1 MKKIIILLLWVIGFY
16 SCDKLDQDPKATMS
30 KTAVFESEQGLELY
44 TNSFYNMLPGANGIA
59 YSGGGDVM
67 SDFMA
72 RKSVPD
78 FIRPD
83 AYSPRESSGWSW
95 TDLRNINFFI
105 QNLNESSLSPE
116 IKKNYLGIARFF
128 RAWFYFQKVVRFGD
142 VPWISKPM
150 DVDDPDLYNGR
161 DSRYDVMDSVLVD
174 IDYAIEN
181 IKLKEDGSRSL
192 ITESVALAF
201 KSRVC
206 LFEGTFRKYHNQY
219 PETANQ
225 WLTRAAEASRKIIDE
240 SNFSL
245 YQGDDAYRQLFI
257 SKSPI
262 SSETILATLYSV
274 ELGILHEANWYWTSA
289 TYGVRGCFSRTFLNT
304 YLNIDGTP
312 FTNNPAYET
321 MIFQEETK
329 GRDLRLQQTI
339 RTKEYTRLNG
349 GVMVKTPP
357 LFSYTYTGYQP
368 IKWVLDDVYYDS
380 NAYNDNIIPIFRYA
394 EILLNYA
401 EAKAEL
407 GTLSESEWNLTIGA
421 LRKRAGITRTDLPT
435 LVDPYL
441 QENYFPEISDPI
453 LLEVRRERGIELVM
467 EGFRFNDL
475 LRWKKGE
482 LLEMTWNGMYVPSL
496 NTYFDLNEDG
506 NPDVY
511 FYNSKLEVDEIRGVT
526 YIDVSPTLSSGA
538 VNSMQ
543 LEHGTYGEIIWLND
557 IPRAW
562 EEKNYFYPIPESDR
576 LINPAIGQ
584 NPGW

>member
-1 MKKIIILLLWVIGFY
+1 MKNKIILLLLIIGFY

-44 TNSFYNMLPGANGIA
+44 TNSFYNMLPGADGIA
-59 YSGGGDVM
+59 YSNGGDVM

-78 FIRPD
+78 FIRPG

-105 QNLNESSLSPE
+105 QNLNESSLSPD

-150 DVDDPDLYNGR
+150 DVDDPGLYNGR

-192 ITESVALAF
+192 VTESVALAF

-206 LFEGTFRKYHNQY
+206 LFEGTFRKYHNKY
-219 PETANQ
+219 PETTNH
-225 WLTRAAEASRKIIDE
+225 WLTRAAEASKQIIDE
-240 SNFSL
+240 SKFSL
-245 YQGDDAYRQLFI
+245 HQGDDAYRQLFI

-262 SSETILATLYSV
+262 SSETILATHYNL
-274 ELGILHEANWYWTSA
+274 ELGILHAANWYWTSA
-289 TYGVRGCFSRTFLNT
+289 TYGVRGCFTRTFLNT

-312 FTNNPAYET
+312 FTNNPTYKK

-339 RTKEYTRLNG
+339 RTKEYSRLNG

-435 LVDPYL
+435 FVDPYL

-496 NTYFDLNEDG
+496 NTYLDLNEDG

-511 FYNSKLEVDEIRGVT
+511 FYNSKLETDEIRGVT

-543 LEHGTYGEIIWLND
+543 LEHETYGEIIWLND
-557 IPRAW
+557 ISRAW

-576 LINPAIGQ
+576 LINPEIGQ